1 VFSEL
6 GSCRG
11 VVRGCGGGCGPHRA
25 ALARGGIWAII
36 VLEIHVTIQ
45 IVISYVFVCNKNKAL
60 QLQRVPI
67 LSILGYYNIGSLAAS
82 DSTLLVLRQFCVGAE
97 SVLFL
102 GSTTSHKT

>member
-1 VFSEL
+1 MKI
-6 GSCRG
+6 R
-11 VVRGCGGGCGPHRA
+11 
-25 ALARGGIWAII
+25 
-36 VLEIHVTIQ
+36 
-45 IVISYVFVCNKNKAL
+45 IVISYVFACNKNKAL

-82 DSTLLVLRQFCVGAE
+82 GSTLLVLRQFCVGAE